1 MLKLPFLAVT
11 GTHGWTSALQK
22 VKKGIQINM
31 RKLNSSSVHSEESV
45 ATVGG
50 GIMQHE
56 ITAALF
62 KQNKQT
68 GKPPIYVQRTGR
80 QH

>member
-1 MLKLPFLAVT
+1 MAVT
-11 GTHGWTSALQK
+11 GTHGWTSKLDT
-22 VKKGIQINM
+22 VKNGIQINM
-31 RKLNSSSVHSEESV
+31 RRLNSSSVLQNGDV

-62 KQNKQT
+62 KEGKQA
-68 GKPPIYVQRTGR
+68 GKHLLQTS
-80 QH
+80 